1 MRNIQKILIL
11 LLALVLLTGCSSKNA
26 STPSFDPDDPLRGVL
41 PETFVLTEYTGTW
54 DPEEMLFVRYEDNG
68 IRKVYFFSDP
78 IGGNLMID
86 IENAAVKRFSLK
98 GYDAVITE
106 EDIYVQLLWLDEE
119 LEVYFTLYTI
129 NVEAEQVI
137 RYAEDFIDSL
147 YG

>member
-1 MRNIQKILIL
+1 MRKTHKLLCLI
-11 LLALVLLTGCSSKNA
+11 LALVLLTGCSRKNEN
-26 STPSFDPDDPLRGVL
+26 TLTINPDDPLRGVL

-54 DPEEMLFVRYEDNG
+54 DPEEMLFVRYEDNNNS
-68 IRKVYFFSDP
+68 KVYFFADP
-78 IGGNLMID
+78 IGGKVMMD
-86 IENAAVKRFSLK
+86 TEDAEVTRFRIK
-98 GYDAVITE
+98 EYDAVMTE
-106 EDIYVQLLWLDEE
+106 EDIFVQLLWIDEE